1 MRLRGAKARGA
12 GAEVAVGD
20 IEQGQPPLHADGI
33 GQHPQPPQLRR
44 LPWLL
49 VRALAPLAALAA
61 LAALAT
67 LAALADLAAA
77 IHDVSERAPLP
88 VARVGPRLRV
98 PALLLLQQREQLRPQ
113 LLVHLVGA
121 DLGLGLKVSSQ
132 GQA

>member
-49 VRALAPLAALAA
+49 VRALTLAALAA
-61 LAALAT
+61 LAP
-67 LAALADLAAA
+67 LAALAVAVAAA
-77 IHDVSERAPLP
+77 C
-88 VARVGPRLRV
+88 
-98 PALLLLQQREQLRPQ
+98 ALL
-113 LLVHLVGA
+113 GA
-121 DLGLGLKVSSQ
+121 ER
-132 GQA
+132 

>member
-49 VRALAPLAALAA
+49 VRALAPLAAADAA
-61 LAALAT
+61 RPPPPRWGRT
-67 LAALADLAAA
+67 
-77 IHDVSERAPLP
+77 RAHKP
-88 VARVGPRLRV
+88 
-98 PALLLLQQREQLRPQ
+98 
-113 LLVHLVGA
+113 
-121 DLGLGLKVSSQ
+121 
-132 GQA
+132 

>member
-49 VRALAPLAALAA
+49 VRALAPLAALASLAA
-61 LAALAT
+61 LAALAALAS
-67 LAALADLAAA
+67 LAALAASVAAA
-77 IHDVSERAPLP
+77 C
-88 VARVGPRLRV
+88 
-98 PALLLLQQREQLRPQ
+98 ALLGAERQAPRRAAAPGATGPVQ
-113 LLVHLVGA
+113 LLETVVELER
-121 DLGLGLKVSSQ
+121 L
-132 GQA
+132 GQAEHALHARLGVA